1 MDTEQAFAM
10 QEQAV
15 ANVHPIQTHLT
26 EAWEY
31 KEAHIDQGKQRK
43 TNVDAVLHRN

>member
-15 ANVHPIQTHLT
+15 AHVHPIQTHST
-26 EAWEY
+26 EEWAY
-31 KEAHIDQGKQRK
+31 KEAHIDQGKQEK